1 MEVFI
6 MEKEFLGLVEESGKT
21 IKMAR
26 YATYAKYAA
35 AAVLVGVGGYYLY
48 KGVKALE
55 GIRDGIRQLS
65 PEELK
70 GAPNNQDVVDL

>member
-1 MEVFI
+1 MNENFDDL
-6 MEKEFLGLVEESGKT
+6 MTETGKT

-35 AAVLVGVGGYYLY
+35 AAVIVGVGGYYLY

-55 GIRDGIRQLS
+55 GIQAGIKQLS
-65 PEELK
+65 TEELK
-70 GAPNNQDVVDL
+70 GAPNTQDVVDL

>member
-1 MEVFI
+1 MNENFDDL
-6 MEKEFLGLVEESGKT
+6 MTETGKT

-35 AAVLVGVGGYYLY
+35 AAVIVGVGGYYLY

-55 GIRDGIRQLS
+55 GIQAGIKQLS
-65 PEELK
+65 AEELK

>member
-1 MEVFI
+1 MNENFDDL
-6 MEKEFLGLVEESGKT
+6 MTETGKT

-35 AAVLVGVGGYYLY
+35 AAVIIGVGGYYLY

-55 GIRDGIRQLS
+55 GIQAGIKQLS
-65 PEELK
+65 AEELK
-70 GAPNNQDVVDL
+70 GAPNTQDVVDL

>member
-1 MEVFI
+1 MNENFDDL
-6 MEKEFLGLVEESGKT
+6 MTETGKT

-35 AAVLVGVGGYYLY
+35 AAVIVGVGGYYLY

-55 GIRDGIRQLS
+55 GIQAGIKQLS
-65 PEELK
+65 AEELK
-70 GAPNNQDVVDL
+70 GAPNTQDVVDL

>member
-1 MEVFI
+1 MEN
-6 MEKEFLGLVEESGKT
+6 MENFTGLIDETGKT
-21 IKMAR
+21 IRMAR

-55 GIRDGIRQLS
+55 GIQEGIRQLS
-65 PEELK
+65 PQELK
-70 GAPNNQDVVDL
+70 GAPSDEVVDI